1 MSAELKSSSYY
12 SALRSQH
19 SFLFQKRLVD
29 DIGQRRVAV
38 EDVDVE
44 PFVLECAH
52 RIKPFL
58 LTRATAAHPN
68 LDVLELA
75 LGLRLSE
82 SIDDAA
88 ERFLHVCKIGNG
100 AADDDVLNPGQR

>member
-1 MSAELKSSSYY
+1 MSTELKSSSCY

-19 SFLFQKRLVD
+19 SLLLLKRLID

-52 RIKPFL
+52 RIEPFL
-58 LTRATAAHPN
+58 LTRATTTHPN

-75 LGLRLSE
+75 LGLCLADP
-82 SIDDAA
+82 IDDAA
-88 ERFLHVCKIGNG
+88 ECLLHVCKIGNCP
-100 AADDDVLNPGQR
+100 ADDDVLDP

>member
-1 MSAELKSSSYY
+1 MLSAEPDGASSY

-19 SFLFQKRLVD
+19 SFLFQKRLID

-44 PFVLECAH
+44 SFVLERAH
-52 RIKPFL
+52 CIKPFL
-58 LTRATAAHPN
+58 LTWTATAHPD

-75 LGLRLSE
+75 LGLRLAE

-88 ERFLHVCKIGNG
+88 ERLLHVGEIGNRP
-100 AADDDVLNPGQR
+100 ADDDVS